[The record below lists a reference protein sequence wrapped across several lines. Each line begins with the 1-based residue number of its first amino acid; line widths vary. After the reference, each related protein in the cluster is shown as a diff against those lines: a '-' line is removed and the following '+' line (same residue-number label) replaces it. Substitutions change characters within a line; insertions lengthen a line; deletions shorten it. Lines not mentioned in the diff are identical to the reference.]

1 MSFKSYGLV
10 VLLVLGMIASS
21 AMAGN
26 ITGTVTYEGDVPA
39 RPALT
44 ATKDQHCID
53 AVKGTKSEAL
63 VVSKGKGIKNVVL
76 YARVRGAKATVPEGD
91 NPKLDQVGCAY
102 YPHVL
107 AVVAGSTV
115 DITSSD
121 PVAHNVHSHA
131 KKNEAI
137 NYQIPQPGKIIPHK
151 VAKAEEIKFTCDI
164 HAWMTG
170 YIVAVNSNFF
180 AVTGYKDA
188 EGGWFGS
195 DAYEKSADP
204 GNYIIADVPAG
215 KVRVVAWHE
224 ELGSANKTVEVPAS
238 GDIAVNFTSADFK
251 KRAKK

>member
-1 MSFKSYGLV
+1 MKVLV
-10 VLLVLGMIASS
+10 ALLVFGMLASV
-21 AMAGN
+21 AFAGN
-26 ITGTVTYEGDVPA
+26 ITGTVMYEGDAPA

-53 AVKGTKSEAL
+53 AVTGTKSEAL
-63 VVSKGKGIKNVVL
+63 IVSKGKGIKNVVI
-76 YARVRGAKATVPEGD
+76 YARVRGAKPTVPD
-91 NPKLDQVGCAY
+91 KNPVMDQKGCAY

-115 DITSSD
+115 DLTSSD

-137 NYQIPQPGKIIPHK
+137 NYQIPQPGKVIPHK

-170 YIVAVNSNFF
+170 YIVAVPNNFF
-180 AVTGYKDA
+180 TVTGYKNAD
-188 EGGWFGS
+188 GTWISS
-195 DAYEKSADP
+195 DNYEKSADA
-204 GNYIIADVPAG
+204 GAYSIAEVPAG
-215 KVRVVAWHE
+215 RVRVIAWHE

-251 KRAKK
+251 KRTK

>member
-1 MSFKSYGLV
+1 MKILIT
-10 VLLVLGMIASS
+10 LLLCAMLAST
-21 AMAGN
+21 AFAGT
-26 ITGTVTYEGDVPA
+26 ITGTVMYDGDAPA

-53 AVKGTKSEAL
+53 AVTGTKSEAL
-63 VVSKGKGIKNVVL
+63 VVSKGKGIKNVVI
-76 YARVRGAKATVPEGD
+76 YARVRGAKVTVPD
-91 NPKLDQVGCAY
+91 KNPVMDQKGCAY

-121 PVAHNVHSHA
+121 PIAHNVHSHA
-131 KKNEAI
+131 KKNDAI

-151 VAKAEEIKFTCDI
+151 IAKAEEIKFTCDI

-180 AVTGYKDA
+180 TVTGYKDA
-188 EGGWFGS
+188 DGAWISS
-195 DAYEKSADP
+195 DDYEKSADT
-204 GNYIIADVPAG
+204 GGYSIADVPAG

-251 KRAKK
+251 KRAR

>member
-1 MSFKSYGLV
+1 MKVLV
-10 VLLVLGMIASS
+10 ALLVFGVLASV
-21 AMAGN
+21 AFAGS
-26 ITGTVTYEGDVPA
+26 ITGTVMYEGDAPA

-53 AVKGTKSEAL
+53 TVAGTKSEAL
-63 VVSKGKGIKNVVL
+63 VVSKGKGIKNVVI
-76 YARVRGAKATVPEGD
+76 YARVRGAKPTVPD
-91 NPKLDQVGCAY
+91 KNPVMDQKACAY

-107 AVVAGSTV
+107 AVVAGSTI

-131 KKNEAI
+131 KKNDAI
-137 NYQIPQPGKIIPHK
+137 NYQIPQPGKVIPHK

-170 YIVAVNSNFF
+170 YIVAVPNNFF

-188 EGGWFGS
+188 DGAWISS
-195 DAYEKSADP
+195 DAYEKSADA
-204 GNYIIADVPAG
+204 GAYSIADVPTG

-251 KRAKK
+251 KRSK

>member
-1 MSFKSYGLV
+1 MK
-10 VLLVLGMIASS
+10 VLGVSLVFGMLASV
-21 AMAGN
+21 AFAGT
-26 ITGTVTYEGDVPA
+26 ITGTVMYEGDAPA

-44 ATKDQHCID
+44 ATKDQHCVD
-53 AVKGTKSEAL
+53 AVTGTKSEAL
-63 VVSKGKGIKNVVL
+63 VVSKGKGIKNVVI
-76 YARVRGAKATVPEGD
+76 YARVRGAKPTVPD
-91 NPKLDQVGCAY
+91 KNPVMDQKACAY

-115 DITSSD
+115 DLTSSD

-131 KKNEAI
+131 KKNDAI
-137 NYQIPQPGKIIPHK
+137 NSLIPKPGTVIPHK

-170 YIVAVNSNFF
+170 YIVAVPNNFF
-180 AVTGYKDA
+180 TVTGYKDA
-188 EGGWFGS
+188 KGAWISS
-195 DAYEKSADP
+195 DAYEKSADT
-204 GNYIIADVPAG
+204 GAYSIADVPAG

-251 KRAKK
+251 KKRAR

>member
-1 MSFKSYGLV
+1 MKVLV
-10 VLLVLGMIASS
+10 TLLLS
-21 AMAGN
+21 AMLASTAFAGT
-26 ITGTVTYEGDVPA
+26 ITGTVMYDGDAPA

-53 AVKGTKSEAL
+53 AVTGTKSEAL
-63 VVSKGKGIKNVVL
+63 VVSKGKGIKNVVI
-76 YARVRGAKATVPEGD
+76 YARVRGAKVTVPD
-91 NPKLDQVGCAY
+91 KNPVMDQKGCAY

-121 PVAHNVHSHA
+121 PIAHNVHSHA
-131 KKNEAI
+131 KKNDAI

-151 VAKAEEIKFTCDI
+151 IAKAEEIKFTCDI

-180 AVTGYKDA
+180 TVTGYKDA
-188 EGGWFGS
+188 DGAWISS
-195 DAYEKSADP
+195 DDYEKSADT
-204 GNYIIADVPAG
+204 GGYSIADVPAG

-224 ELGSANKTVEVPAS
+224 ELGAANKTVEVPAS

-251 KRAKK
+251 KRTR

>member
-1 MSFKSYGLV
+1 MK
-10 VLLVLGMIASS
+10 VLASLFIC
-21 AMAGN
+21 AMLASTAFAGT
-26 ITGTVTYEGDVPA
+26 ITGTVTYDGDAPE

-53 AVKGTKSEAL
+53 AVTGTKSEAL
-63 VVSKGKGIKNVVL
+63 VVSKGKGIKNVVI
-76 YARVRGAKATVPEGD
+76 YARVRGAKATVPD
-91 NPKLDQVGCAY
+91 KNPVMDQKACAY

-115 DITSSD
+115 DLTSSD

-137 NYQIPQPGKIIPHK
+137 NYQIPQPGKVIPHK
-151 VAKAEEIKFTCDI
+151 IEKAEEIKFTCDI

-170 YIVAVNSNFF
+170 YIVAVPNNYF

-188 EGGWFGS
+188 DDAWISS
-195 DAYEKSADP
+195 DDYEKSADT
-204 GNYIIADVPAG
+204 GNYSIADVSEG
-215 KVRVVAWHE
+215 RVRVIAWHE

-251 KRAKK
+251 KRTK

>member
-1 MSFKSYGLV
+1 MKVLV
-10 VLLVLGMIASS
+10 TLLLS
-21 AMAGN
+21 AMLASTAFAGT
-26 ITGTVTYEGDVPA
+26 ITGTVMYDGDAPA

-53 AVKGTKSEAL
+53 AVTGTKSEAL
-63 VVSKGKGIKNVVL
+63 VVSKGKGIKNVVI
-76 YARVRGAKATVPEGD
+76 YARVRGAKVTVPD
-91 NPKLDQVGCAY
+91 KNPVMDQKGCAY

-121 PVAHNVHSHA
+121 PIAHNVHSHA
-131 KKNEAI
+131 KKNDAI
-137 NYQIPQPGKIIPHK
+137 NYQIPQPGKVIPHK
-151 VAKAEEIKFTCDI
+151 IAKAEEIKFTCDI

-180 AVTGYKDA
+180 TVTGYKDA
-188 EGGWFGS
+188 DGAWISS
-195 DAYEKSADP
+195 DDYEKSADT
-204 GNYIIADVPAG
+204 GGYSIADVPAG

-224 ELGSANKTVEVPAS
+224 ELGAANKTVEVPAS

-251 KRAKK
+251 KRTR

>member
-1 MSFKSYGLV
+1 MKVLV
-10 VLLVLGMIASS
+10 ALLVFGMLVSVAF
-21 AMAGN
+21 AGN
-26 ITGTVTYEGDVPA
+26 ITGTVMYEGDAPA

-53 AVKGTKSEAL
+53 AVAGTKSEAL
-63 VVSKGKGIKNVVL
+63 VVSKGKGIKNVVI
-76 YARVRGAKATVPEGD
+76 YARVRGAKPTVPD
-91 NPKLDQVGCAY
+91 KNPVLDQKACAY

-131 KKNEAI
+131 KKNDAI
-137 NYQIPQPGKIIPHK
+137 NYQIPQPGKVIPHK

-170 YIVAVNSNFF
+170 YIVAVPNNFF
-180 AVTGYKDA
+180 TVTGYKNAD
-188 EGGWFGS
+188 GTWISS
-195 DAYEKSADP
+195 DDYEKSADT
-204 GNYIIADVPAG
+204 GAYSIAEVPAG
-215 KVRVVAWHE
+215 RARVIAWHE

-251 KRAKK
+251 KRAK

>member
-1 MSFKSYGLV
+1 MKVLV
-10 VLLVLGMIASS
+10 ALLAFGMLASV
-21 AMAGN
+21 AFAGT
-26 ITGTVTYEGDVPA
+26 ITGTVTYEGDAPA

-63 VVSKGKGIKNVVL
+63 VVSKGKGIKNVVI
-76 YARVRGAKATVPEGD
+76 YARIRGAKPTVPAK
-91 NPKLDQVGCAY
+91 NPVMDQKGCAY

-115 DITSSD
+115 DLTSSD

-137 NYQIPQPGKIIPHK
+137 NYQIPQPGKVIPHK
-151 VAKAEEIKFTCDI
+151 IAKAEEIKFTCDI

-170 YIVAVNSNFF
+170 YIVAVPNDFF
-180 AVTGYKDA
+180 TVTGYKNAD
-188 EGGWFGS
+188 GGWISS
-195 DAYEKSADP
+195 DDYEKSADT
-204 GNYIIADVPAG
+204 GGYSIAEVPAG
-215 KVRVVAWHE
+215 RARVVAWHE

-251 KRAKK
+251 KRAK

>member
-1 MSFKSYGLV
+1 MKVLV
-10 VLLVLGMIASS
+10 TLLFCAMLAST
-21 AMAGN
+21 AFAGT
-26 ITGTVTYEGDVPA
+26 ITGTVMYDGDAPA

-53 AVKGTKSEAL
+53 AVAGTKSESL

-76 YARVRGAKATVPEGD
+76 YARVRGAKVTVPD
-91 NPKLDQVGCAY
+91 KNPVMDQKGCAY

-107 AVVAGSTV
+107 AIVAGSTV

-121 PVAHNVHSHA
+121 PIAHNVHSHA
-131 KKNEAI
+131 KKNDAI

-170 YIVAVNSNFF
+170 YIVAVNSNYF

-188 EGGWFGS
+188 DGAWISS
-195 DAYEKSADP
+195 DAYEKSADT
-204 GNYIIADVPAG
+204 GSYSIADVPEG

-238 GDIAVNFTSADFK
+238 GDIAVSFTSADFK
-251 KRAKK
+251 KRAK

>member
-1 MSFKSYGLV
+1 MKVLV
-10 VLLVLGMIASS
+10 ALLVFGMLASV
-21 AMAGN
+21 AFAGN
-26 ITGTVTYEGDVPA
+26 ITGTVMYEGDAPA

-53 AVKGTKSEAL
+53 AVTGTKSEAL
-63 VVSKGKGIKNVVL
+63 IVSKGKGIKNVVI
-76 YARVRGAKATVPEGD
+76 YARVRGAKPTVPD
-91 NPKLDQVGCAY
+91 KNPVMDQKGCAY

-107 AVVAGSTV
+107 AIVAGSTV
-115 DITSSD
+115 DLTSSD

-137 NYQIPQPGKIIPHK
+137 NYQIPQPGKVIPHK

-170 YIVAVNSNFF
+170 YIVAVPNNFF
-180 AVTGYKDA
+180 TVTGYKNAD
-188 EGGWFGS
+188 GTWISS
-195 DAYEKSADP
+195 DDYEKSADA
-204 GNYIIADVPAG
+204 GAYSIAEVPAG
-215 KVRVVAWHE
+215 RVRVIAWHE

-251 KRAKK
+251 KRTK

>member
-1 MSFKSYGLV
+1 MKVLV
-10 VLLVLGMIASS
+10 TLLSCVMLAST
-21 AMAGN
+21 AFAGT
-26 ITGTVTYEGDVPA
+26 ITGTVMYDGDAPA

-53 AVKGTKSEAL
+53 AVTGTKSEAL

-76 YARVRGAKATVPEGD
+76 YARVRGAKVTIPEK
-91 NPKLDQVGCAY
+91 NPVMDQKGCAY

-115 DITSSD
+115 DLTSSD
-121 PVAHNVHSHA
+121 PIAHNVHSHA
-131 KKNEAI
+131 TKNEAI

-151 VAKAEEIKFTCDI
+151 IEKAEEIKFTCDI

-170 YIVAVNSNFF
+170 YIVAVPSNFF
-180 AVTGYKDA
+180 TVTGYKDA
-188 EGGWFGS
+188 DDAWISS
-195 DAYEKSADP
+195 DAYEESADA
-204 GNYIIADVPAG
+204 GSYSIADVPAG
-215 KVRVVAWHE
+215 RVRVVAWHE

-251 KRAKK
+251 KRTK

>member
-1 MSFKSYGLV
+1 MKVLV
-10 VLLVLGMIASS
+10 SLVLCAMLAST
-21 AMAGN
+21 AFAGT
-26 ITGTVTYEGDVPA
+26 ITGTVMYDGDAPA

-53 AVKGTKSEAL
+53 AVTGTKSEAL

-76 YARVRGAKATVPEGD
+76 YARVRGAKVTIPEK
-91 NPKLDQVGCAY
+91 NPVMDQKGCAY

-115 DITSSD
+115 DLTSSD
-121 PVAHNVHSHA
+121 PIAHNVHSHA
-131 KKNEAI
+131 TKNEAI

-151 VAKAEEIKFTCDI
+151 IEKAEEIKFTCDI

-170 YIVAVNSNFF
+170 YIVAVPSNFF
-180 AVTGYKDA
+180 TVTGYKNADGA
-188 EGGWFGS
+188 WIGS
-195 DAYEKSADP
+195 NAYEKSADA
-204 GNYIIADVPAG
+204 GSYSIADVPAG
-215 KVRVVAWHE
+215 RVRVVAWHE

-251 KRAKK
+251 KRAK

>member
-1 MSFKSYGLV
+1 MKVLV
-10 VLLVLGMIASS
+10 ALLFC
-21 AMAGN
+21 AMLTSTAFAGT
-26 ITGTVTYEGDVPA
+26 ITGTVMYDGDAPA
-39 RPALT
+39 RPVLT

-63 VVSKGKGIKNVVL
+63 VVSKSKGIKNVVI
-76 YARVRGAKATVPEGD
+76 YARVRGAKVTVPD
-91 NPKLDQVGCAY
+91 KNPVMDQKGCAY

-121 PVAHNVHSHA
+121 PIAHNVHSHA
-131 KKNEAI
+131 KKNDAI
-137 NYQIPQPGKIIPHK
+137 NYQIPQPGKVIPHK

-170 YIVAVNSNFF
+170 YIVAVNSNYF
-180 AVTGYKDA
+180 AVTGYKDDKGA
-188 EGGWFGS
+188 WISS
-195 DAYEKSADP
+195 DNYEKSADT
-204 GNYIIADVPAG
+204 GGYSIADVPEG

-251 KRAKK
+251 KRAK

>member
-1 MSFKSYGLV
+1 MK
-10 VLLVLGMIASS
+10 VLIALLSC
-21 AMAGN
+21 AMLANAAFAGT
-26 ITGTVTYEGDVPA
+26 ITGAVMYDGDAPV

-53 AVKGTKSEAL
+53 AVAGTKSEAL
-63 VVSKGKGIKNVVL
+63 VVSKGKGIKNVVI
-76 YARVRGAKATVPEGD
+76 YARVRGAKVTVPD
-91 NPKLDQVGCAY
+91 KNPVMDQRGCAY

-107 AVVAGSTV
+107 AIVAGSTV
-115 DITSSD
+115 DITSND

-131 KKNEAI
+131 KKNNAI
-137 NYQIPQPGKIIPHK
+137 NYQIPQPGRVIPHK

-180 AVTGYKDA
+180 TVTGSKDA
-188 EGGWFGS
+188 D
-195 DAYEKSADP
+195 DAWISSNDYEESADT
-204 GNYIIADVPAG
+204 GGYSIADVPAG

-251 KRAKK
+251 KRAK